1 MRRAPAIVAVVL
13 LLVGTAVIVE
23 VVRCGSGAEPFVY
36 EARYVGSGACAA
48 CHTDA
53 HRAWSGTDHQ
63 RAWQV
68 PSPQTV
74 LGDFADARFEHYGSV
89 TTFHRR
95 GEAFVV
101 RTAGEDGKVADF
113 EVAGVVGVA
122 PLQQYL
128 IALGGGRLQ
137 SLGVCWDTRPAAAGG
152 QRWFH
157 LYPDEA
163 IPPGD
168 ALHWAGPL
176 HRFNSMCAEC
186 HATDLRKGYDA
197 ATGTYATT
205 SAELGVG
212 CEACHGPGGAHV
224 KWATDG
230 APWGPAS
237 SKGFAVAQ
245 REPGAWVRGAGE
257 PTAHREPP
265 RRGHTELDAC
275 AHCHARRTPLVDA
288 AKPGASFLDAH
299 LPALLD
305 EGLYHVDGQ
314 IRDEVYEYGSFLQS
328 RMHAAGVTCSDCHD
342 PHTQRLRAD
351 GNALCA
357 QCHDHST
364 FDVPTHHHHA
374 PASAGAKCVECHMPQ
389 RTYMVVDPRRDHSLR
404 VPRPDLAVALGV
416 PDACSACHADRD
428 AKWAAATVAEW
439 RGAKAPRPHFAMA
452 LADGRAGGARAV
464 ASLSALAS
472 EPQFPTIARAT
483 ALAMLGTQAGPVS
496 VDVLRPL
503 AAAGDPLLRYGAM
516 RALEAVPPA
525 TRAELAAVGV
535 RDAVRAV
542 RIEAARQLA
551 DVPDAALAPEVRLAR
566 STARRE
572 RLTFLAANAE
582 WPWAHLDHGLILQA
596 EGDPVGAAAEYAHA
610 LRLDPAFVPA
620 ISNLA
625 DLHRAQDRDADAEAV
640 LRAGLRHAPAAA
652 ALHHALGLAL
662 VRLRQGEEALRALQR
677 ATELAPDDVRFAYV
691 FAVALHSGGDAA
703 RAVAVLERTHAR
715 HPGDVD
721 VLMALAT
728 FERDRG
734 ARAIARQWAERL
746 LALAPGDPAVQR
758 LVADLRR

>member
-1 MRRAPAIVAVVL
+1 MRRGPAIVVAVF
-13 LLVGTAVIVE
+13 LLVASAVIVE

-36 EARYVGSGACAA
+36 EARHVGSGACAA
-48 CHTDA
+48 CHA
-53 HRAWSGTDHQ
+53 EIHGAWTGTDHQ

-95 GEAFVV
+95 GETFVV
-101 RTAGEDGKVADF
+101 RAAGEDGNVADF

-128 IALGGGRLQ
+128 IALEGGRLQ

-157 LYPDEA
+157 LYPNEA

-168 ALHWAGPL
+168 VLHWTGPMQ
-176 HRFNSMCAEC
+176 RFNSMCAEC
-186 HATDLRKGYDA
+186 HATDLRKGYDV

-212 CEACHGPGGAHV
+212 CEACHGPGGTHV
-224 KWATDG
+224 KWATVGG
-230 APWGPAS
+230 AWGPAS

-245 REPGAWVRGAGE
+245 REPGVWVRVAGE

-265 RRGHTELDAC
+265 SREHTELDAC

-288 AKPGASFLDAH
+288 PKPGASLLDAH

-342 PHTQRLRAD
+342 PHTQRLRAE

-357 QCHDHST
+357 RCHDPST
-364 FDVPTHHHHA
+364 FDVPAHHHHA
-374 PASAGAKCVECHMPQ
+374 PTSAGAKCVDCHMPQ

-404 VPRPDLAVALGV
+404 VPRPDLGVALGV
-416 PDACSACHADRD
+416 PDACTSCHADRD
-428 AKWAAATVAEW
+428 AKWAATAVAEW
-439 RGAKAPRPHFAMA
+439 RGTKAPRPHFATA
-452 LADGRAGGARAV
+452 LAVGRAGGVQAAV
-464 ASLSALAS
+464 SLRALAS
-472 EPQFPTIARAT
+472 DPQHPAIARAT
-483 ALAMLGTQAGPVS
+483 ALAMLGAQAAPLDG
-496 VDVLRPL
+496 DVIRPL
-503 AAAGDPLLRYGAM
+503 AAAADPLLRYGAM
-516 RALEAVPPA
+516 RALEAAPPA
-525 TRAELAAVGV
+525 TRLELAAAGV

-551 DVPDAALAPEVRLAR
+551 DVPDAALAPDTRSARLA
-566 STARRE
+566 ARRE

-582 WPWAHLDHGLILQA
+582 WPWAHLDHGLLLQA
-596 EGDPVGAAAEYAHA
+596 EGDAVGAAAEYAHA
-610 LRLDPAFVPA
+610 VRLDPAFVPA

-625 DLHRAQDRDADAEAV
+625 DLHRAQGRDADAEVA
-640 LRAGLRHAPAAA
+640 LRTGLRHAPDAA
-652 ALHHALGLAL
+652 ALHHALGLTL

-677 ATELAPDDVRFAYV
+677 ATELAPADVRFAYV

-703 RAVAVLERTHAR
+703 RAVAVLERAHAR
-715 HPGDVD
+715 HPGDID

-746 LALAPGDPAVQR
+746 LALAPDDPNVQA